1 MDVTASDAFDF
12 VVIGAGSAGAV
23 LAARLSEDPNVS
35 VLLLEAGPD
44 HATAD
49 TPDSIRSPNFFS
61 GVTSPGRMWPNL
73 LATRAN
79 GQAASLYPRG
89 LGAGGSSSINAMG
102 AIRGLPDDY
111 DRWVDEF
118 GCVGWG
124 WPEMLQTFLAIEDD
138 LDYGGDGLHGRGG
151 PVPLCRSGFERA
163 PFELAMTAALTERGL
178 PACDDYHLPGATG
191 VSRWALTQRDGL
203 RVSTND
209 AYVEPARDRTNLS
222 VRGDVLVDR
231 ILLDGRRAVGVLTA
245 AGEEITAREVIVSAG
260 AIHSPAILLRS
271 GIGADDGLAVGANLK
286 DHAATPGFEVALTP
300 DGRME
305 SANAPVMSSLARYTS
320 GLAEAGPNDLQ
331 IIWFNGVGPTDEG
344 CAGARVIGAVMR
356 VFSNGEVRLKSS
368 DPHDDPIVEFNMLS
382 DDRDLVRL
390 RDCTRRI
397 IDVLHHPAI
406 TQISTNIVAL
416 DMPIDD
422 LHDDATID
430 EWLRRTVADYVHAAG
445 TCRMGQPGDPAAV
458 VDTDCNVIG
467 YSALRVCDA
476 SVMPDV
482 PKANT
487 HLTTVAIA
495 ERLITRMRSD
505 PS

>member
-1 MDVTASDAFDF
+1 
-12 VVIGAGSAGAV
+12 
-23 LAARLSEDPNVS
+23 
-35 VLLLEAGPD
+35 
-44 HATAD
+44 
-49 TPDSIRSPNFFS
+49 
-61 GVTSPGRMWPNL
+61 
-73 LATRAN
+73 
-79 GQAASLYPRG
+79 
-89 LGAGGSSSINAMG
+89 
-102 AIRGLPDDY
+102 
-111 DRWVDEF
+111 
-118 GCVGWG
+118 
-124 WPEMLQTFLAIEDD
+124 
-138 LDYGGDGLHGRGG
+138 
-151 PVPLCRSGFERA
+151 
-163 PFELAMTAALTERGL
+163 
-178 PACDDYHLPGATG
+178 
-191 VSRWALTQRDGL
+191 
-203 RVSTND
+203 
-209 AYVEPARDRTNLS
+209 
-222 VRGDVLVDR
+222 
-231 ILLDGRRAVGVLTA
+231 
-245 AGEEITAREVIVSAG
+245 
-260 AIHSPAILLRS
+260 
-271 GIGADDGLAVGANLK
+271 
-286 DHAATPGFEVALTP
+286 
-300 DGRME
+300 
-305 SANAPVMSSLARYTS
+305 VMSSLARCTS

-505 PS
+505 PSLVNDSSRLRRGLASRRDRVGV